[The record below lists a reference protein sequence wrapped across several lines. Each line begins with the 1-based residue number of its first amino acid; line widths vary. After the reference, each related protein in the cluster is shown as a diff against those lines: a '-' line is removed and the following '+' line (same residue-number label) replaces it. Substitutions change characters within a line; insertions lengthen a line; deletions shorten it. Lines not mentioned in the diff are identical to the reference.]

1 MKEILND
8 REYEQIVLVI
18 AKDKG
23 FDVFTDIINE
33 VERLSDTDGYFKL
46 VDNIRKLGGDDIS
59 FERNNKGDTLLHSAV
74 RSGDILMVAYIVD
87 KSPSAVNL
95 INEKNNYL
103 EIPLEV
109 SILTPK
115 KNMNIIRYLLEK
127 MVYPT

>member
-46 VDNIRKLGGDDIS
+46 VDYCNPIQLKLTG
-59 FERNNKGDTLLHSAV
+59 K
-74 RSGDILMVAYIVD
+74 
-87 KSPSAVNL
+87 
-95 INEKNNYL
+95 
-103 EIPLEV
+103 
-109 SILTPK
+109 
-115 KNMNIIRYLLEK
+115 
-127 MVYPT
+127 

>member
-46 VDNIRKLGGDDIS
+46 VDFCNPIQLKL
-59 FERNNKGDTLLHSAV
+59 T
-74 RSGDILMVAYIVD
+74 D
-87 KSPSAVNL
+87 K
-95 INEKNNYL
+95 
-103 EIPLEV
+103 
-109 SILTPK
+109 
-115 KNMNIIRYLLEK
+115 
-127 MVYPT
+127 

>member
-46 VDNIRKLGGDDIS
+46 VDYCNPIQLKL
-59 FERNNKGDTLLHSAV
+59 T
-74 RSGDILMVAYIVD
+74 D
-87 KSPSAVNL
+87 K
-95 INEKNNYL
+95 
-103 EIPLEV
+103 
-109 SILTPK
+109 
-115 KNMNIIRYLLEK
+115 
-127 MVYPT
+127 

>member
-46 VDNIRKLGGDDIS
+46 VDFCNPIELKL
-59 FERNNKGDTLLHSAV
+59 T
-74 RSGDILMVAYIVD
+74 D
-87 KSPSAVNL
+87 K
-95 INEKNNYL
+95 
-103 EIPLEV
+103 
-109 SILTPK
+109 
-115 KNMNIIRYLLEK
+115 
-127 MVYPT
+127 